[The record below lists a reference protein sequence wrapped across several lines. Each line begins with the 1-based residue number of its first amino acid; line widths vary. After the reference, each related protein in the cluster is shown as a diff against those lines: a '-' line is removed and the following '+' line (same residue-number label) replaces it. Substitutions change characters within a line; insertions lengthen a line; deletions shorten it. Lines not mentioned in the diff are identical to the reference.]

1 MNFGEKLKQI
11 RTERAQTQP
20 QFAAALG
27 IEQSYLS
34 KLEND
39 KSLPSADMFN
49 TIVAG
54 LGIDAAA
61 MLRDIDQEL
70 LDTTLSHIPAVGQFN
85 TRTVVV
91 QEHNF
96 KRWLYGSALAWIVG
110 FALMLAANDGIFFSN
125 RIYKYS
131 SPGVILAGEPQ
142 NIFET
147 QEEILSLRRQAKLM
161 TDEQFTLARAEFK
174 SKRVSPVSVETPE
187 NRGSFFTEKD
197 GQGVR
202 RYVLIQSERAQST
215 GNRILQFLGAIIF
228 TCGFV
233 GVITEWRLRR
243 LKTNANNP
251 LKHKKGE

>member
-54 LGIDAAA
+54 LGIDAAT
-61 MLRDIDQEL
+61 MLRDIDKEV

-85 TRTVVV
+85 TRTEAV

-147 QEEILSLRRQAKLM
+147 QDGILFLRWQAKVM
-161 TDEQFTLARAEFK
+161 TGEQYALARAEFK
-174 SKRVSPVSVETPE
+174 ARRVSPLTVETPE
-187 NRGSFFTEKD
+187 NRGSFFTERE

-202 RYVLIQSERAQST
+202 RYALIQSERAQST

-228 TCGFV
+228 MCGFV

-243 LKTNANNP
+243 LKN
-251 LKHKKGE
+251 KRK